1 MGPLVI
7 AEASWPM
14 VLVASVTLIL
24 AGPALLAVLVL
35 LDRRSPR

>member
-14 VLVASVTLIL
+14 VLAASVTIIL
-24 AGPALLAVLVL
+24 AGPLLFAALVL
-35 LDRRSPR
+35 LDRRSIR